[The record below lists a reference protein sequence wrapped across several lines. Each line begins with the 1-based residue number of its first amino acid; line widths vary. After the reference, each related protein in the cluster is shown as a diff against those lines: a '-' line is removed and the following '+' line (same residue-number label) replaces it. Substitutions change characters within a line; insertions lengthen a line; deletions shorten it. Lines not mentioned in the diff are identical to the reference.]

1 MKHGMGT
8 PLKHA
13 LQRAAAR
20 PVLFVLIA
28 ALVALQGAPTP
39 TGATTRWND
48 AEAERVSEAKRL
60 FQRRGLQLPAVTIGF
75 HDDEGACKGHVGYFR
90 PKLDR
95 IDICSD
101 LPFVLI
107 HELAHV
113 WIEENV
119 GVAVRREFVQRNDLP
134 TWNDHDYDWDFRGV
148 ELAAY
153 TIQQV
158 VMRDLNPR
166 SKRNRE
172 ILTNFNFV
180 TKATSPTT
188 GLF

>member
-1 MKHGMGT
+1 MGT
-8 PLKHA
+8 PLKCQQRPSTWGRA
-13 LQRAAAR
+13 LI
-20 PVLFVLIA
+20 VLIVVLIA
-28 ALVALQGAPTP
+28 LHGAPTP

-75 HDDEGACKGHVGYFR
+75 HDDEGACKEDVGYFR